1 MNKQTSRASCLPSD
15 RIPWR
20 MALITLLCAA
30 FLPEYIAPVF
40 TLSTFLVFKRYFS
53 QTKQKARIGTVGK
66 VFLVYMCYMMISFLW
81 SDTKIFSILVP
92 LLWMG
97 MFLGDI
103 FLSNLIDRRERLRQ
117 AMFFLTIGAAAVS
130 VVALLQMLCIKLK
143 IPFPIPF
150 WKDVDHFIFKF
161 LPFSIV
167 TDFVST
173 RASATFDNPL
183 ILAAY
188 LIIILPVSIYSL
200 FELKEKWQRI
210 TAGVCVLLIFGG
222 IAATYSRGAY
232 LAVIVMLVVL
242 MFLGKKQAVG
252 IAALFAGILLIL
264 PQSVYQRL
272 FAILQLDVSTV
283 TRLAIWGGCLK
294 VFTENPLFGVGA
306 GTENVTNL
314 LQNRFGINQ
323 PHAHS
328 LYFELLVEGG
338 LISILFFVAVLSLL
352 VYDLFYLLRSGRKW
366 RRMGVA
372 TLRPWRDFSLF
383 SVFEFSLQTPKELQ
397 YFMLFLGW
405 LKHQNGFAKNLW
417 QSRTYRLSLWK
428 KRRLPL
434 KKNPLHRQD
443 LFDRNYS
450 VVIFAMNPLWLL

>member
-372 TLRPWRDFSLF
+372 YLASLAGFLVF

-397 YFMLFLGW
+397 YFMLFLG
-405 LKHQNGFAKNLW
+405 LVEASKRLCQKSMAGQN
-417 QSRTYRLSLWK
+417 LSLI
-428 KRRLPL
+428 
-434 KKNPLHRQD
+434 H
-443 LFDRNYS
+443 
-450 VVIFAMNPLWLL
+450 I

>member
-372 TLRPWRDFSLF
+372 YLASLAGFLVF

-397 YFMLFLGW
+397 YFMLFLG
-405 LKHQNGFAKNLW
+405 LVEASKRLCQKSMAEQNIPPK
-417 QSRTYRLSLWK
+417 
-428 KRRLPL
+428 PL
-434 KKNPLHRQD
+434 EETSPAVKEESPA
-443 LFDRNYS
+443 S
-450 VVIFAMNPLWLL
+450 SGSI

>member
-103 FLSNLIDRRERLRQ
+103 FLSTLIDRRERLRQ

-372 TLRPWRDFSLF
+372 YLASLAGFLVF

-397 YFMLFLGW
+397 YFMLFLG
-405 LKHQNGFAKNLW
+405 LVEASKRLCQKSMAEQNIPPKPLE
-417 QSRTYRLSLWK
+417 
-428 KRRLPL
+428 RRLPL

>member
-1 MNKQTSRASCLPSD
+1 M
-15 RIPWR
+15 
-20 MALITLLCAA
+20 
-30 FLPEYIAPVF
+30 
-40 TLSTFLVFKRYFS
+40 
-53 QTKQKARIGTVGK
+53 GK

-366 RRMGVA
+366 RRMA
-372 TLRPWRDFSLF
+372 LPTLPPWRDFS
-383 SVFEFSLQTPKELQ
+383 
-397 YFMLFLGW
+397 YFP
-405 LKHQNGFAKNLW
+405 
-417 QSRTYRLSLWK
+417 YLSFRS
-428 KRRLPL
+428 KRR
-434 KKNPLHRQD
+434 KNCNILCC
-443 LFDRNYS
+443 S
-450 VVIFAMNPLWLL
+450 

>member
-15 RIPWR
+15 RISWR

-372 TLRPWRDFSLF
+372 YLASLAGFLVF

-397 YFMLFLGW
+397 YFMLFLG
-405 LKHQNGFAKNLW
+405 LVEASKRLCQKSMAEQNIPPK
-417 QSRTYRLSLWK
+417 
-428 KRRLPL
+428 PL
-434 KKNPLHRQD
+434 KETPPAVKEESPA
-443 LFDRNYS
+443 S
-450 VVIFAMNPLWLL
+450 SGSI

>member
-1 MNKQTSRASCLPSD
+1 MNNQLSRAARPPSD

-20 MALITLLCAA
+20 MALATLLCAA
-30 FLPEYIAPVF
+30 FLPEYIAPFF
-40 TLSTFLVFKRYFS
+40 TLSTFLVFKLYFS
-53 QTKQKARIGTVGK
+53 RSKQKARVGRVGK
-66 VFLVYMCYMMISFLW
+66 VFLAYMCYMMISFLW
-81 SDTKIFSILVP
+81 SDTKVFSILVP

-97 MFLGDI
+97 MFLGDV

-117 AMFFLTIGAAAVS
+117 AMFFLTLGAAAVS
-130 VVALLQMLCIKLK
+130 VVALLQMACIKLR

-150 WKDVDHFIFKF
+150 WREFDHFIFKF
-161 LPFSIV
+161 FPFSIV
-167 TDFVST
+167 TNFVTT

-188 LIIILPVSIYSL
+188 LILILPVSIYSL
-200 FELKEKWQRI
+200 FELKKKWQRI
-210 TAGVCVLLIFGG
+210 TAVVCVLLIFGG

-242 MFLGKKQAVG
+242 MFLGKKQALG
-252 IAALFAGILLIL
+252 IAALFAGILVML

-272 FAILQLDVSTV
+272 FAILDLDVSTV
-283 TRLAIWGGCLK
+283 TRLAIWGGCLNI
-294 VFTENPLFGVGA
+294 FIENPLVGVGA

-338 LISILFFVAVLSLL
+338 LISIVFFAAFLSLL
-352 VYDLFYLLRSGRKW
+352 VYDIFFLLRSGGKW
-366 RRMGVA
+366 RKMGVA
-372 TLRPWRDFSLF
+372 YLASLAGFLVF

-397 YFMLFLGW
+397 YFMIFLG
-405 LKHQNGFAKNLW
+405 LIEASKRLCRKSLAEQNIPPAPPPEE
-417 QSRTYRLSLWK
+417 TAEK
-428 KRRLPL
+428 KEEA
-434 KKNPLHRQD
+434 
-443 LFDRNYS
+443 S
-450 VVIFAMNPLWLL
+450 VSTGST

>member
-1 MNKQTSRASCLPSD
+1 MNNQTNRAARLPCD
-15 RIPWR
+15 RVPWR
-20 MALITLLCAA
+20 MALATLICAA
-30 FLPEYIAPVF
+30 FLPEYIAPIF

-53 QTKQKARIGTVGK
+53 QSKQKARIGTVGK
-66 VFLVYMCYMMISFLW
+66 VFLVYMCYMMLSFLW

-117 AMFFLTIGAAAVS
+117 AMFFLTLGAAAVS
-130 VVALLQMLCIKLK
+130 VVALLQMLCIKLDVA
-143 IPFPIPF
+143 FPIPF

-188 LIIILPVSIYSL
+188 LIMILPVSIYSL
-200 FELKEKWQRI
+200 FELKEKWQRV
-210 TAGVCVLLIFGG
+210 TAAFCVLLIFGG

-232 LAVIVMLVVL
+232 LAVLVMLVVL
-242 MFLGKKQAVG
+242 MFLGKKQALG
-252 IAALFAGILLIL
+252 ITALFAGILLLL

-272 FAILQLDVSTV
+272 FAILDLDVSTV
-283 TRLAIWGGCLK
+283 TRLAIWGGCLNI
-294 VFTENPLFGVGA
+294 FMENPLFGVGA
-306 GTENVTNL
+306 GTENVTTL
-314 LQNRFGINQ
+314 LQTRFGINQ

-338 LISILFFVAVLSLL
+338 LISILFFAVVLSLL
-352 VYDLFYLLRSGRKW
+352 VYDIFFLLRSGGKW
-366 RRMGVA
+366 YKMGIA
-372 TLRPWRDFSLF
+372 YLSSLAGFLVF

-397 YFMLFLGW
+397 YFMLFLG
-405 LKHQNGFAKNLW
+405 LIEASKRLCRKSMAEQNIPHSPAEDPCKDKG
-417 QSRTYRLSLWK
+417 
-428 KRRLPL
+428 LPASPVS
-434 KKNPLHRQD
+434 N
-443 LFDRNYS
+443 
-450 VVIFAMNPLWLL
+450 

>member
-1 MNKQTSRASCLPSD
+1 MNKQTSSRASCLPSD
-15 RIPWR
+15 QVPWQ
-20 MALITLLCAA
+20 MALVTLLCAA

-40 TLSTFLVFKRYFS
+40 TLSTFLVFKRYFG

-103 FLSNLIDRRERLRQ
+103 FLSNLINRRERLRQ
-117 AMFFLTIGAAAVS
+117 AMFFLTIGAATVS

-200 FELKEKWQRI
+200 FELKKKWQRV
-210 TAGVCVLLIFGG
+210 TVGVCVLLIFGG

-242 MFLGKKQAVG
+242 MFLGKKQAMG

-372 TLRPWRDFSLF
+372 YLASLAGFLVF

-397 YFMLFLGW
+397 YFMLFLG
-405 LKHQNGFAKNLW
+405 LVEASKRLCQKSMAEQNIPPE
-417 QSRTYRLSLWK
+417 
-428 KRRLPL
+428 PL
-434 KKNPLHRQD
+434 EETPPAVKEKSPA
-443 LFDRNYS
+443 S
-450 VVIFAMNPLWLL
+450 SGSI

>member
-1 MNKQTSRASCLPSD
+1 MNKQTSSRASCLPSD
-15 RIPWR
+15 QVPWR
-20 MALITLLCAA
+20 MALVTLLCAA

-40 TLSTFLVFKRYFS
+40 TLSTFLVFKRYFG

-103 FLSNLIDRRERLRQ
+103 FLSNLINRRERLRQ
-117 AMFFLTIGAAAVS
+117 AMFFLTIGAATVS

-200 FELKEKWQRI
+200 FELKKKWQRV
-210 TAGVCVLLIFGG
+210 TVGVCVLLIFGG

-242 MFLGKKQAVG
+242 MFLGKKQAMG

-372 TLRPWRDFSLF
+372 YLASLAGFLVF

-397 YFMLFLGW
+397 YFMLFLG
-405 LKHQNGFAKNLW
+405 LVEASKRLCQKSMAEQNIPPE
-417 QSRTYRLSLWK
+417 
-428 KRRLPL
+428 PL
-434 KKNPLHRQD
+434 EETPPAVKEKSPA
-443 LFDRNYS
+443 S
-450 VVIFAMNPLWLL
+450 SGSI

>member
-1 MNKQTSRASCLPSD
+1 M
-15 RIPWR
+15 
-20 MALITLLCAA
+20 
-30 FLPEYIAPVF
+30 
-40 TLSTFLVFKRYFS
+40 
-53 QTKQKARIGTVGK
+53 
-66 VFLVYMCYMMISFLW
+66 
-81 SDTKIFSILVP
+81 
-92 LLWMG
+92 
-97 MFLGDI
+97 
-103 FLSNLIDRRERLRQ
+103 
-117 AMFFLTIGAAAVS
+117 
-130 VVALLQMLCIKLK
+130 
-143 IPFPIPF
+143 
-150 WKDVDHFIFKF
+150 
-161 LPFSIV
+161 
-167 TDFVST
+167 
-173 RASATFDNPL
+173 
-183 ILAAY
+183 
-188 LIIILPVSIYSL
+188 PVSIYSL
-200 FELKEKWQRI
+200 FELKQKWQRV

-242 MFLGKKQAVG
+242 MFLGKKQAIG

-306 GTENVTNL
+306 GTENVTTL

-352 VYDLFYLLRSGRKW
+352 VYDLFYLLRSGRQW

-372 TLRPWRDFSLF
+372 YLASLAGFLVF

-397 YFMLFLGW
+397 YFMLFLG
-405 LKHQNGFAKNLW
+405 LVEASKRLCQKSMAEQNIPPG
-417 QSRTYRLSLWK
+417 
-428 KRRLPL
+428 PL
-434 KKNPLHRQD
+434 EEAPPAVKEESPVSSG
-443 LFDRNYS
+443 S
-450 VVIFAMNPLWLL
+450 VGQKL

>member
-1 MNKQTSRASCLPSD
+1 VNNQTNRAARLPCD
-15 RIPWR
+15 RVPWR
-20 MALITLLCAA
+20 MALATLICAA
-30 FLPEYIAPVF
+30 FLPEYIAPIF

-53 QTKQKARIGTVGK
+53 QSKQKARIGTVGK
-66 VFLVYMCYMMISFLW
+66 VFLVYMCYMMLSFLW

-117 AMFFLTIGAAAVS
+117 AMFFLTLGAAAVS
-130 VVALLQMLCIKLK
+130 VVALLQMLCIKLDVA
-143 IPFPIPF
+143 FPIPF

-188 LIIILPVSIYSL
+188 LIMILPVSIYSL
-200 FELKEKWQRI
+200 FELKEKWQRV
-210 TAGVCVLLIFGG
+210 TAAFCVLLIFGG

-232 LAVIVMLVVL
+232 LAVLVMLVVL
-242 MFLGKKQAVG
+242 MFLGKKQALG
-252 IAALFAGILLIL
+252 ITALFAGILLLL

-272 FAILQLDVSTV
+272 FAILDLDVSTV
-283 TRLAIWGGCLK
+283 TRLAIWGGCLNI
-294 VFTENPLFGVGA
+294 FMENPLFGVGA
-306 GTENVTNL
+306 GTENVTTL
-314 LQNRFGINQ
+314 LQTRFGINQ

-338 LISILFFVAVLSLL
+338 LISILFFAVVLSLL
-352 VYDLFYLLRSGRKW
+352 VYDIFFLLRSGGKW
-366 RRMGVA
+366 YKMGIA
-372 TLRPWRDFSLF
+372 YLSSLAGFLVF

-397 YFMLFLGW
+397 YFMLFLG
-405 LKHQNGFAKNLW
+405 LIEASKRLCRKSMAEQNIPHSPAEDPCKDKG
-417 QSRTYRLSLWK
+417 
-428 KRRLPL
+428 LPASPVS
-434 KKNPLHRQD
+434 N
-443 LFDRNYS
+443 
-450 VVIFAMNPLWLL
+450 

>member
-1 MNKQTSRASCLPSD
+1 MNKQTSGASRLPSD
-15 RIPWR
+15 RVPWQ
-20 MALITLLCAA
+20 MALVTLLCAA
-30 FLPEYIAPVF
+30 FLPEYIAPFF
-40 TLSTFLVFKRYFS
+40 TLATFLVFKRYFS

-81 SDTKIFSILVP
+81 SDTKVFSILVP

-130 VVALLQMLCIKLK
+130 VVALLQMLCITLK
-143 IPFPIPF
+143 VPFPIPF
-150 WKDVDHFIFKF
+150 WRDVDHFIFRF

-183 ILAAY
+183 ILATY
-188 LIIILPVSIYSL
+188 LIIVLPVSIYSL
-200 FELKEKWQRI
+200 FELKQKWQRV

-242 MFLGKKQAVG
+242 MFLGKKQAIG

-306 GTENVTNL
+306 GTENVTTL

-352 VYDLFYLLRSGRKW
+352 VYDLFYLLRSGRQW

-372 TLRPWRDFSLF
+372 YLASLAGFLVF

-397 YFMLFLGW
+397 YFMLFLG
-405 LKHQNGFAKNLW
+405 LVEASKRLCQKSMAKQNIPPG
-417 QSRTYRLSLWK
+417 
-428 KRRLPL
+428 PL
-434 KKNPLHRQD
+434 EEAPPAVKEESPVSSG
-443 LFDRNYS
+443 S
-450 VVIFAMNPLWLL
+450 VGQKL

>member
-1 MNKQTSRASCLPSD
+1 
-15 RIPWR
+15 

-372 TLRPWRDFSLF
+372 SRYLLP
-383 SVFEFSLQTPKELQ
+383 ELQ
-397 YFMLFLGW
+397 
-405 LKHQNGFAKNLW
+405 
-417 QSRTYRLSLWK
+417 
-428 KRRLPL
+428 
-434 KKNPLHRQD
+434 
-443 LFDRNYS
+443 
-450 VVIFAMNPLWLL
+450 I

>member
-372 TLRPWRDFSLF
+372 YLASLAGFLVF

-397 YFMLFLGW
+397 YFMLFLG
-405 LKHQNGFAKNLW
+405 LVEASKRLCQKSMAEQNISPK
-417 QSRTYRLSLWK
+417 
-428 KRRLPL
+428 PL
-434 KKNPLHRQD
+434 EETPPAVKEESPV
-443 LFDRNYS
+443 S
-450 VVIFAMNPLWLL
+450 SGSI

>member
-323 PHAHS
+323 AHAHS

-372 TLRPWRDFSLF
+372 YLASLAGFLVF

-397 YFMLFLGW
+397 YFMLFLG
-405 LKHQNGFAKNLW
+405 LVEASKRLCQKSMAEQNIPPK
-417 QSRTYRLSLWK
+417 
-428 KRRLPL
+428 PL
-434 KKNPLHRQD
+434 KETPPAVKEESPA
-443 LFDRNYS
+443 S
-450 VVIFAMNPLWLL
+450 SGSI

>member
-1 MNKQTSRASCLPSD
+1 MNNQTNRAARLPCD
-15 RIPWR
+15 RVPWR
-20 MALITLLCAA
+20 MALATLICAA
-30 FLPEYIAPVF
+30 FLPEYIAPIF
-40 TLSTFLVFKRYFS
+40 TLSTFLVFKWYFCQS
-53 QTKQKARIGTVGK
+53 KQKARIGTVGK
-66 VFLVYMCYMMISFLW
+66 VFLVYMCYMLLSFLW

-117 AMFFLTIGAAAVS
+117 AMFFLTLGAAAVS
-130 VVALLQMLCIKLK
+130 VVALLQMLCIKLDVA
-143 IPFPIPF
+143 FPIPF

-188 LIIILPVSIYSL
+188 LIMILPVSIYSL
-200 FELKEKWQRI
+200 FELKEKWQRV
-210 TAGVCVLLIFGG
+210 TAVFCVLLIFGG

-232 LAVIVMLVVL
+232 LAVLVMLVVL
-242 MFLGKKQAVG
+242 MFLGKKQALG
-252 IAALFAGILLIL
+252 ITALFAGILLLL

-272 FAILQLDVSTV
+272 FAILDLDVSTV
-283 TRLAIWGGCLK
+283 TRLAIWGGCLNI
-294 VFTENPLFGVGA
+294 FMENPLFGVGA
-306 GTENVTNL
+306 GTENVTTL
-314 LQNRFGINQ
+314 LQTRFGINQ

-338 LISILFFVAVLSLL
+338 LISILFFAVVLSLL
-352 VYDLFYLLRSGRKW
+352 VYDIFFLLRSGGKW
-366 RRMGVA
+366 YKMGIA
-372 TLRPWRDFSLF
+372 YLSSLAGFLIF

-397 YFMLFLGW
+397 YFMLFLG
-405 LKHQNGFAKNLW
+405 LIEASKRLCRKSMAEQNIPHSPAEDPCKDKG
-417 QSRTYRLSLWK
+417 
-428 KRRLPL
+428 LPASPVS
-434 KKNPLHRQD
+434 N
-443 LFDRNYS
+443 
-450 VVIFAMNPLWLL
+450 

>member
-167 TDFVST
+167 IDFVST

-372 TLRPWRDFSLF
+372 YLASLAGFLVF

-397 YFMLFLGW
+397 YFMLFLG
-405 LKHQNGFAKNLW
+405 LVEASKRLCQKSMAEQNIPPK
-417 QSRTYRLSLWK
+417 
-428 KRRLPL
+428 PL
-434 KKNPLHRQD
+434 KETPPAVKEESPA
-443 LFDRNYS
+443 S
-450 VVIFAMNPLWLL
+450 SGSI

>member
-1 MNKQTSRASCLPSD
+1 MNKQTSSRASCLPSD
-15 RIPWR
+15 QVPWQ
-20 MALITLLCAA
+20 MALVTLLCAA

-40 TLSTFLVFKRYFS
+40 TLSTFLVFKRYFG

-103 FLSNLIDRRERLRQ
+103 FLSNLINRRERLRQ

-200 FELKEKWQRI
+200 FELKEKWQRV
-210 TAGVCVLLIFGG
+210 TVGVCVLLIFGG

-242 MFLGKKQAVG
+242 MFLGKKQAMG

-372 TLRPWRDFSLF
+372 YLASLAGFLVF

-397 YFMLFLGW
+397 YFMLFLG
-405 LKHQNGFAKNLW
+405 LVEASKRLCQKSMAEQNIPPE
-417 QSRTYRLSLWK
+417 
-428 KRRLPL
+428 PL
-434 KKNPLHRQD
+434 EETPPAVKEKSPA
-443 LFDRNYS
+443 S
-450 VVIFAMNPLWLL
+450 SGSI

>member
-1 MNKQTSRASCLPSD
+1 MNNQTNRAARLPCD
-15 RIPWR
+15 RVPWR
-20 MALITLLCAA
+20 MALATLICAA
-30 FLPEYIAPVF
+30 FLPEYIAPIF

-53 QTKQKARIGTVGK
+53 QSKQKARIGTVGK
-66 VFLVYMCYMMISFLW
+66 VFLVYMCYMMLSFLW

-117 AMFFLTIGAAAVS
+117 AMFFLTLGAAAVS
-130 VVALLQMLCIKLK
+130 VVALLQMLCIKLDVA
-143 IPFPIPF
+143 FPIPF

-188 LIIILPVSIYSL
+188 LIMILPVSIYSL
-200 FELKEKWQRI
+200 FELKEKWQRV
-210 TAGVCVLLIFGG
+210 TAAFCVLLIFGG

-232 LAVIVMLVVL
+232 LAVLVMLVVL
-242 MFLGKKQAVG
+242 MFLGKKQALG
-252 IAALFAGILLIL
+252 ITALFAGILLLL

-272 FAILQLDVSTV
+272 FAILDLDVSTV
-283 TRLAIWGGCLK
+283 TRLAIWGGCLNI
-294 VFTENPLFGVGA
+294 FMENPLFGVGA
-306 GTENVTNL
+306 GTENVTTL
-314 LQNRFGINQ
+314 LQTRFGINQ

-338 LISILFFVAVLSLL
+338 LISILFFAVVLSLL
-352 VYDLFYLLRSGRKW
+352 VYDIFFLLRSGGKW
-366 RRMGVA
+366 YKMGIA
-372 TLRPWRDFSLF
+372 YLSSLAGFLIF

-397 YFMLFLGW
+397 YFMLFLG
-405 LKHQNGFAKNLW
+405 LIEASKRLCRKSMAEQNIPHSPAEDPCKD
-417 QSRTYRLSLWK
+417 K
-428 KRRLPL
+428 RLPASPVS
-434 KKNPLHRQD
+434 N
-443 LFDRNYS
+443 
-450 VVIFAMNPLWLL
+450 

>member
-372 TLRPWRDFSLF
+372 YLASLAGFLVF

-397 YFMLFLGW
+397 YFMLFLG
-405 LKHQNGFAKNLW
+405 LVEASKRLCQKSMAEQNIPPK
-417 QSRTYRLSLWK
+417 
-428 KRRLPL
+428 PL
-434 KKNPLHRQD
+434 EETPPAVKEESPASSAGWVSASSSAAR
-443 LFDRNYS
+443 
-450 VVIFAMNPLWLL
+450 V

>member
-1 MNKQTSRASCLPSD
+1 MNNQTNRAARLPCD
-15 RIPWR
+15 RVPWR
-20 MALITLLCAA
+20 MALATLICAA
-30 FLPEYIAPVF
+30 FLPEYIAPIF
-40 TLSTFLVFKRYFS
+40 TLSTFLVFKWYFRQS
-53 QTKQKARIGTVGK
+53 KQKARIGTVGK
-66 VFLVYMCYMMISFLW
+66 VFLVYMCYMLLSFLW

-117 AMFFLTIGAAAVS
+117 AMFFLTLGAAAVS
-130 VVALLQMLCIKLK
+130 VVALLQMLCIKLDVA
-143 IPFPIPF
+143 FPIPF

-188 LIIILPVSIYSL
+188 LIMILPVSIYSL
-200 FELKEKWQRI
+200 FELKEKWQRV
-210 TAGVCVLLIFGG
+210 TAAFCVLLIFGG

-232 LAVIVMLVVL
+232 LAVLVMLVVL
-242 MFLGKKQAVG
+242 MFLGKKQALG
-252 IAALFAGILLIL
+252 ITALFAGILLLL

-272 FAILQLDVSTV
+272 FAILDLDVSTV
-283 TRLAIWGGCLK
+283 TRLAIWGGCLNI
-294 VFTENPLFGVGA
+294 FMENPLFGVGA
-306 GTENVTNL
+306 GTENVTTL
-314 LQNRFGINQ
+314 LQTRFGINQ

-338 LISILFFVAVLSLL
+338 LISILFFAVVLSLL
-352 VYDLFYLLRSGRKW
+352 VYDIFFLLRSGGKW
-366 RRMGVA
+366 YKMGIA
-372 TLRPWRDFSLF
+372 YLSSLAGFLIF

-397 YFMLFLGW
+397 YFMLFLG
-405 LKHQNGFAKNLW
+405 LIEASKRLCRKSMAEQNIPHSPAENPCKDKG
-417 QSRTYRLSLWK
+417 
-428 KRRLPL
+428 LPAS
-434 KKNPLHRQD
+434 
-443 LFDRNYS
+443 S
-450 VVIFAMNPLWLL
+450 VSN

>member
-1 MNKQTSRASCLPSD
+1 VNKQTSRASCLPSD
-15 RIPWR
+15 RISWR

-372 TLRPWRDFSLF
+372 YLASLAGFLVF

-397 YFMLFLGW
+397 YFMLFLG
-405 LKHQNGFAKNLW
+405 LVEASKRLCQKSMAEQNIPPK
-417 QSRTYRLSLWK
+417 
-428 KRRLPL
+428 PL
-434 KKNPLHRQD
+434 EETPPAVKEESPA
-443 LFDRNYS
+443 S
-450 VVIFAMNPLWLL
+450 SGSI

>member
-20 MALITLLCAA
+20 MALVTLLCAA

-40 TLSTFLVFKRYFS
+40 TLSTFLVFKRYFG

-103 FLSNLIDRRERLRQ
+103 FLSNLINRRERLRQ

-200 FELKEKWQRI
+200 FELKKKWQRV
-210 TAGVCVLLIFGG
+210 TVGVCVLLIFGG

-242 MFLGKKQAVG
+242 MFLGKRQAMG

-372 TLRPWRDFSLF
+372 YLASLAGFLVF

-397 YFMLFLGW
+397 YFMLFLG
-405 LKHQNGFAKNLW
+405 LIEASKRLCQKSMAEQNIPPE
-417 QSRTYRLSLWK
+417 
-428 KRRLPL
+428 PL
-434 KKNPLHRQD
+434 EETPPAVREKSPA
-443 LFDRNYS
+443 S
-450 VVIFAMNPLWLL
+450 SGSI

>member
-15 RIPWR
+15 QVPWR
-20 MALITLLCAA
+20 MALVTLLCAA

-40 TLSTFLVFKRYFS
+40 TLSTFLVFKRYFG

-200 FELKEKWQRI
+200 FELKKKWQRV
-210 TAGVCVLLIFGG
+210 TVGVCVLLIFGG

-242 MFLGKKQAVG
+242 MFLGKKQAMG

-372 TLRPWRDFSLF
+372 YLASLAGFLVF

-397 YFMLFLGW
+397 YFMLFLG
-405 LKHQNGFAKNLW
+405 LVEASKRLCQKSMAEQNIPPK
-417 QSRTYRLSLWK
+417 
-428 KRRLPL
+428 PL
-434 KKNPLHRQD
+434 EETPPAVKEESPA
-443 LFDRNYS
+443 S
-450 VVIFAMNPLWLL
+450 SGSI

>member
-372 TLRPWRDFSLF
+372 YLASLAGFLVF

-397 YFMLFLGW
+397 YFMLFLG
-405 LKHQNGFAKNLW
+405 LVEASKRLCQKSMAEQNIPPK
-417 QSRTYRLSLWK
+417 
-428 KRRLPL
+428 PL
-434 KKNPLHRQD
+434 KETPPAVKEESPA
-443 LFDRNYS
+443 S
-450 VVIFAMNPLWLL
+450 SGSI

>member
-1 MNKQTSRASCLPSD
+1 MNNQTNRAARLPCD
-15 RIPWR
+15 RVPWR
-20 MALITLLCAA
+20 MALATLICAA
-30 FLPEYIAPVF
+30 FLPEYIAPIF

-53 QTKQKARIGTVGK
+53 QSKQKARIGTVGK
-66 VFLVYMCYMMISFLW
+66 VFLVYMCYMMLSFLW

-117 AMFFLTIGAAAVS
+117 AMFFLTLGAAAVS
-130 VVALLQMLCIKLK
+130 VVALLQMLCIKLDVA
-143 IPFPIPF
+143 FPIPF

-188 LIIILPVSIYSL
+188 LIMILPVSIYSL
-200 FELKEKWQRI
+200 FELKEKWQRV
-210 TAGVCVLLIFGG
+210 TAAFCVLLIFGG

-232 LAVIVMLVVL
+232 LAVLVMLVVL
-242 MFLGKKQAVG
+242 MFLGKKQALG
-252 IAALFAGILLIL
+252 ITALFAGILLLL

-272 FAILQLDVSTV
+272 FAILDLDVSTV
-283 TRLAIWGGCLK
+283 TRLAIWGGCLNI
-294 VFTENPLFGVGA
+294 FMENPLFGVGA
-306 GTENVTNL
+306 GTENVTTL
-314 LQNRFGINQ
+314 LQTRFGINQ

-338 LISILFFVAVLSLL
+338 LISILFFAVVLSLL
-352 VYDLFYLLRSGRKW
+352 VYDIFFLLRSGGKW
-366 RRMGVA
+366 YKMGIA
-372 TLRPWRDFSLF
+372 YLSSLAGFLIF

-397 YFMLFLGW
+397 YFMLFLG
-405 LKHQNGFAKNLW
+405 LIEASKRLCRKSMAEQNIPHSPAEDPCKDKG
-417 QSRTYRLSLWK
+417 
-428 KRRLPL
+428 LPASPVS
-434 KKNPLHRQD
+434 N
-443 LFDRNYS
+443 
-450 VVIFAMNPLWLL
+450 

>member
-1 MNKQTSRASCLPSD
+1 
-15 RIPWR
+15 

-372 TLRPWRDFSLF
+372 YLASLAGFLVF

-397 YFMLFLGW
+397 YFMLFLG
-405 LKHQNGFAKNLW
+405 LVEASKRLCQKSMAEQNISPK
-417 QSRTYRLSLWK
+417 
-428 KRRLPL
+428 PL
-434 KKNPLHRQD
+434 KETPPAVKEESPA
-443 LFDRNYS
+443 S
-450 VVIFAMNPLWLL
+450 SGSI

>member
-1 MNKQTSRASCLPSD
+1 MNKQTSSRASCLPSD
-15 RIPWR
+15 QVPWR
-20 MALITLLCAA
+20 MALVTLLCAA

-40 TLSTFLVFKRYFS
+40 TLSTFLVFKRYFG

-103 FLSNLIDRRERLRQ
+103 FLSNLINRRERLRQ
-117 AMFFLTIGAAAVS
+117 AMFFLTIGAATVS

-200 FELKEKWQRI
+200 FELKKKWQRV
-210 TAGVCVLLIFGG
+210 TVGVCVLLIFGG

-242 MFLGKKQAVG
+242 MFLGKKQAMG

-372 TLRPWRDFSLF
+372 YLASLAGFLVF

-397 YFMLFLGW
+397 YFMLFLG
-405 LKHQNGFAKNLW
+405 LVEASKRLCQKSMAEQNIPPEPLEETPPAVKEK
-417 QSRTYRLSLWK
+417 SPALSG
-428 KRRLPL
+428 
-434 KKNPLHRQD
+434 
-443 LFDRNYS
+443 S
-450 VVIFAMNPLWLL
+450 I

>member
-294 VFTENPLFGVGA
+294 VFTENPLFGVGT

-372 TLRPWRDFSLF
+372 YLASLAGFLVF

-397 YFMLFLGW
+397 YFMLFLG
-405 LKHQNGFAKNLW
+405 LVEASKRLCQKSMAEQNIPPK
-417 QSRTYRLSLWK
+417 
-428 KRRLPL
+428 PL
-434 KKNPLHRQD
+434 KETPPAVKEESPA
-443 LFDRNYS
+443 S
-450 VVIFAMNPLWLL
+450 SGSI

>member
-1 MNKQTSRASCLPSD
+1 MNKQTSSRASCLPSD
-15 RIPWR
+15 QVPWR
-20 MALITLLCAA
+20 MALVTLLCAA

-40 TLSTFLVFKRYFS
+40 TLSTFLVFKRYFG

-103 FLSNLIDRRERLRQ
+103 FLSNLINRRERLRQ
-117 AMFFLTIGAAAVS
+117 AMFFLTIGAATVS

-200 FELKEKWQRI
+200 FELKKKWQRV
-210 TAGVCVLLIFGG
+210 TVGVCVLLIFGG

-242 MFLGKKQAVG
+242 MFLGKKQAMG

-372 TLRPWRDFSLF
+372 YLASLAGFLVF

-397 YFMLFLGW
+397 YFMLFLG
-405 LKHQNGFAKNLW
+405 LVEASKRLCQKSMAEQNIPPE
-417 QSRTYRLSLWK
+417 
-428 KRRLPL
+428 PL
-434 KKNPLHRQD
+434 EKTPPAVKEKSPA
-443 LFDRNYS
+443 S
-450 VVIFAMNPLWLL
+450 SGSI

>member
-1 MNKQTSRASCLPSD
+1 MKDYAGNPARIPSD
-15 RIPWR
+15 KAAWN
-20 MALITLLCAA
+20 MALVTLACAA
-30 FLPEYIAPVF
+30 LLPEYVAPFF

-117 AMFFLTIGAAAVS
+117 AIFFITIGAAIVS
-130 VVALLQMLCIKLK
+130 VIALIQMICFSLH

-150 WKDVDHFIFKF
+150 WKDIDHFVFKF

-167 TDFVST
+167 TKFVT
-173 RASATFDNPL
+173 VRASATFDNPL

-188 LIIILPVSIYSL
+188 LILILPVSIYSL
-200 FELKEKWQRI
+200 FELKKKWQRI
-210 TAGVCVLLIFGG
+210 TAVICVLLIFGG

-232 LAVIVMLVVL
+232 LAVTVMLVIL
-242 MFLGKKQAVG
+242 MFLGKKQAFG
-252 IAALFAGILLIL
+252 IAALFSGILLVL
-264 PQSVYQRL
+264 PQSVYQRF
-272 FAILQLDVSTV
+272 FAMLDLDVSTV

-352 VYDLFYLLRSGRKW
+352 VYDLFYLLRSGRQW

-372 TLRPWRDFSLF
+372 YLASLAGFLVF

-397 YFMLFLGW
+397 YFMLFLG
-405 LKHQNGFAKNLW
+405 LVEASKRLCQKSMAKQNIPPG
-417 QSRTYRLSLWK
+417 
-428 KRRLPL
+428 PL
-434 KKNPLHRQD
+434 EEAPPAVKEESPVSSG
-443 LFDRNYS
+443 S
-450 VVIFAMNPLWLL
+450 VGQKL

>member
-372 TLRPWRDFSLF
+372 YLASLAGFLVF

-397 YFMLFLGW
+397 YFMLFLG
-405 LKHQNGFAKNLW
+405 LVEASKRLCQTSMAEQNIPPK
-417 QSRTYRLSLWK
+417 
-428 KRRLPL
+428 PL
-434 KKNPLHRQD
+434 KETPPAVKEESPA
-443 LFDRNYS
+443 S
-450 VVIFAMNPLWLL
+450 SGSI